1 MSRFIPAVAAVLGFA
16 FLAASVEAAPAPK
29 AAPRINIPVKHD
41 GIWAQTYSDLPADPD
56 VRFGTLANGMRY
68 AILRNKTPEHQAS
81 IRLRIGSGA
90 LEESDAQ
97 QGLAHFLEH
106 MAFKGSTHVPEG
118 DMIKILER
126 KGLAFGPD
134 TNAFTSFDQTVFQL
148 DLPENRLSDTLT
160 TGLLLM
166 RETASELSLKQSAM
180 DPERGVVLSEE
191 RLRSTPGYRAQKQ
204 QFAFLLQGQL
214 VPNRF
219 PIGQVEV
226 LKTAPVSLIRDY
238 YEANYRPGRATL
250 VVVGDIDP
258 DDIEKRIKAGF
269 SDWKGKGPETKEP
282 DLGKVV
288 QRGAQTNLVV
298 EPSAPTSISVNW
310 VKPYDP
316 SADIA
321 LTRRRDT
328 VEAIGFAVLNR
339 RLQTL
344 ARGDNPP
351 FVAAGGNAS
360 DFLKSA
366 KLVSVSMVS
375 KPGAWKTAL
384 DAGVREQR
392 MLVEFGVR
400 QDEIDREIADYR
412 ATLQNAVA
420 GANTRRTPALADA
433 IAGAVSDDEVFTTPA
448 EDLKLFDQDTKSVT
462 VEAVNAAIR
471 HAFEGSG
478 PLLAVVSPEPIDG
491 GQAAVEAEFA
501 KARTAPIEK
510 PKQIEAKTWPYTNF
524 GPAGGV
530 ADRKTDDLGVTT
542 VRFANG
548 VRLTVKPT
556 TFSKDQILVNVVIGG
571 GRLDLSK
578 AHAQPTWSLNAFTQG
593 GLDQLS
599 VDEMEQVLTGKIYST
614 RFGLGD
620 ADFGL
625 SGATRPQ
632 DLQLQLQVLAAY
644 TTHPGFRPEGF
655 NRVQTQLLTVLPQ
668 LEATP
673 GGVLQRN
680 LAVKLHDGDPRWE
693 ALPTQAEIEA
703 THVDDLKKLIG
714 PELAGGRID
723 VVIVGDVSVE
733 QAVAAVAATFGAL
746 PQRPAETSG
755 PAEAHVTRFPAGTT
769 KPIEMT
775 HNGRADQAEALI
787 AWPTEDTY
795 ADVHEERVLSL
806 MEGVFENRLIDQ
818 VRIAEGATYSPQA
831 SVAGSAYFQG
841 YGYMFGLVETPPE
854 KIPGFFRD
862 AEKIAADMAKTGV
875 TADELERARKPIL
888 ERDDKARQ
896 TNGYWSRVLSDA
908 QSDPR
913 RLELLRNYAA
923 DLNAVTADEV
933 QKAAQRFLVD
943 NKAWRL
949 QITPKNP
956 APPAAAK

>member
-1 MSRFIPAVAAVLGFA
+1 MSRFIPAPSAVIGAAVLGLA
-16 FLAASVEAAPAPK
+16 FLAVSVEAAPAPK
-29 AAPRINIPVKHD
+29 GRPMVNVPVKRD
-41 GIWAQTYSDLPADPD
+41 GVWAQTYSDLPADPD
-56 VRFGTLANGMRY
+56 VRFGTLPNGMRY

-148 DLPENRLSDTLT
+148 DLPETDPDTLS
-160 TGLLLM
+160 TGLMLM
-166 RETASELSLKQSAM
+166 RDTASELLLKQSAM

-238 YEANYRPGRATL
+238 YEANYRPDRATL

-258 DDIEKRIKAGF
+258 DDIEKRIKVGF
-269 SDWKGKGPETKEP
+269 SDWKGKGAETKAP

-288 QRGAQTNLVV
+288 ERGAQTNLVV
-298 EPSAPTSISVNW
+298 EPSAPTSIAINW
-310 VKPYDP
+310 VKPYDA
-316 SADIA
+316 SVDDAA
-321 LTRRRDT
+321 TRRRDT
-328 VEAIGFAVLNR
+328 IEAVGFAILNR
-339 RLQTL
+339 RLERIS
-344 ARGDNPP
+344 RGDNPP
-351 FVAAGGNAS
+351 FVGAQGDVS

-366 KLVSVSMVS
+366 KLTSVNVVS
-375 KPGAWKTAL
+375 KSGAWKPAL
-384 DAGVREQR
+384 DAAVREQR
-392 MLVEFGVR
+392 TLVEFGVR
-400 QDEIDREIADYR
+400 QDEIDREIADTR

-420 GANTRRTPALADA
+420 GANTRRTPNLANA
-433 IAGAVSDDEVFTTPA
+433 IANTVNDDEVFTTPA
-448 EDLKLFDQDTKSVT
+448 EDLKLFDADSKVVT
-462 VEAVNAAIR
+462 VESVNHAIR

-478 PLLAVVSPEPIDG
+478 PLLAMVSPDPIDG
-491 GQAAVEAEFA
+491 GQAAVEAEFT
-501 KARTAPIEK
+501 KARSAPIEK
-510 PKQIEAKTWPYTNF
+510 PKQVEAKTWPYTNF
-524 GPAGGV
+524 GPAGAV
-530 ADRKTDDLGVTT
+530 TDRKSDDLGATT
-542 VRFANG
+542 VHFANG

-556 TFSKDQILVNVVIGG
+556 TFSKDQILVTVAIGG
-571 GRLDLSK
+571 GRLDLSRTK
-578 AHAQPTWSLNAFTQG
+578 ALPTWSLNAYTQG

-599 VDEMEQVLTGKIYST
+599 VDEMEQVLTGRIYST

-620 ADFGL
+620 ADYEM
-625 SGATRPQ
+625 SGVTRPQ
-632 DLQLQLQVLAAY
+632 DLALQMQVLAAY

-655 NRVQTQLLTVLPQ
+655 NRVQTQLLTLLPQ
-668 LEATP
+668 FEATP

-693 ALPTQAEIEA
+693 ALPTQGEIEA
-703 THVDDLKKLIG
+703 THVDDLKKLIE
-714 PELAGGRID
+714 PELTGGRLD
-723 VVIVGDVSVE
+723 LVMVGDVTVD
-733 QAVAAVAATFGAL
+733 QAVAAVASTFGAL
-746 PQRPAETSG
+746 PQRPAESPGAT
-755 PAEAHVTRFPAGTT
+755 EARQTRFPAPTA
-769 KPIEMT
+769 KPVEMT
-775 HNGRADQAEALI
+775 HNGRPDQAEALI
-787 AWPTEDTY
+787 AWPTEGTY

-806 MEGVFENRLIDQ
+806 MEGIFEIRLIDQ

-831 SVAGSAYFQG
+831 SAASSAYFPG
-841 YGYMFGLVETPPE
+841 YGYMFGVVETPPE
-854 KIPGFFRD
+854 KIPGFFKD
-862 AEKIAADMAKTGV
+862 AEKIASDMAKTGV
-875 TADELERARKPIL
+875 TADELERARKPVL

-896 TNGYWSRVLSDA
+896 TNGYWLRALTDA

-913 RLELLRNYAA
+913 RLELLRNYAS
-923 DLNAVTADEV
+923 DLNSVTTDEI

-943 NKAWRL
+943 TKAWRL
-949 QITPKNP
+949 EITPKP
-956 APPAAAK
+956 APPK

>member
-1 MSRFIPAVAAVLGFA
+1 MSRFIPAAVAAVFGFA
-16 FLAASVEAAPAPK
+16 LVAATVQAKPAPPK
-29 AAPRINIPVKHD
+29 AHAEPVKRD
-41 GIWAQTYSDLPADPD
+41 GVWAQAYSDLPADPD
-56 VRFGTLANGMRY
+56 VRFGTLPNGLRY

-81 IRLRIGSGA
+81 IRLRIGSGS

-134 TNAFTSFDQTVFQL
+134 TNAFTSFDQTVFML
-148 DLPENRLSDTLT
+148 DLPETDPDTLS
-160 TGLLLM
+160 TGLMLM

-191 RLRSTPGYRAQKQ
+191 RLRSTPAYRAQKQ
-204 QFAFLLQGQL
+204 QFAFLLKGQL
-214 VPNRF
+214 VPDRF

-226 LKTAPVSLIRDY
+226 LKTAPVSLIRSY
-238 YEANYRPGRATL
+238 YEANYRPDRATL

-316 SADIA
+316 SADVA
-321 LTRRRDT
+321 VTRQRDT
-328 VEAIGFAVLNR
+328 IEAIGIAVLNR
-339 RLQTL
+339 RLETL
-344 ARGDNPP
+344 SRGDNPP
-351 FVAAGGNAS
+351 FVAAGGNTS

-366 KLVSVSMVS
+366 KLTSVNMIS
-375 KPGAWKTAL
+375 KAGAWKAAL

-400 QDEIDREIADYR
+400 QDEIDRELAETR
-412 ATLQNAVA
+412 ASAQNAVA
-420 GANTRRTPALADA
+420 GANTRRTPDLANA
-433 IAGAVSDDEVFTTPA
+433 IAGAAGEDEVFTTPA
-448 EDLKLFDQDTKSVT
+448 EDLALFDKDAKFVT
-462 VEAVNAAIR
+462 VEAVNQALR
-471 HAFEGSG
+471 RDFEGSG
-478 PLLAVVSPEPIDG
+478 PLLAMVSPDAIDG

-501 KARTAPIEK
+501 KARSAPIEK
-510 PKQIEAKTWPYTNF
+510 SADVQAKTWPYTNF
-524 GPAGGV
+524 GAPGQATE
-530 ADRKTDDLGVTT
+530 RKTDDLGVTT

-578 AHAQPTWSLNAFTQG
+578 AKAQPTWSLNAFTQG

-614 RFGLGD
+614 RFALGD
-620 ADFGL
+620 ADFEM
-625 SGATRPQ
+625 SGVTRPQ
-632 DLQLQLQVLAAY
+632 DLDLQLQVLAAY

-680 LAVKLHDGDPRWE
+680 LALKLHDGDPRWE
-693 ALPTQAEIEA
+693 ALPTQADIEA
-703 THVDDLKKLIG
+703 THVDDLKKLIA
-714 PELAGGRID
+714 PELANGRID
-723 VVIVGDVSVE
+723 VVIVGDVTVD
-733 QAVAAVAATFGAL
+733 QAIAAVASTFGAL
-746 PQRPAETSG
+746 PQRPAETPG
-755 PAEAHVTRFPAGTT
+755 PAEAHQTRFPAPTAQ
-769 KPIEMT
+769 PVQMT
-775 HNGRADQAEALI
+775 HNGRPDQAEALI

-806 MEGVFENRLIDQ
+806 MEGIFQIRLIDQ

-831 SVAGSAYFQG
+831 SVASSAYFPG
-841 YGYMFGLVETPPE
+841 YGYLFGVVETPPE

-875 TADELERARKPIL
+875 TADEIERARKPLL

-896 TNGYWSRVLSDA
+896 TNEYWSRALTEA

-913 RLELLRNYAA
+913 RMELIRNYVA
-923 DLNAVTADEV
+923 DLNSVTADEI
-933 QKAAQRFLVD
+933 QKAAQRFFVD
-943 NKAWRL
+943 NHAWRL
-949 QITPKNP
+949 EVTPKEP
-956 APPAAAK
+956 APAASK